1 MQLRIFKMII
11 KKTFTALSAILI
23 FSSIFLFSCAG
34 KQGMSWEYGY
44 LIKNMSLKNTYHNKE
59 TLPDYNYYY
68 YGTGLPKVVIG
79 IDKKY
84 KFNDRLWFKMENQ
97 ADVYNKIKFLD
108 DRLGARISNYVFFA
122 DIVSKDGEKIGIWF
136 SYYTY
141 TVIKIDPDKKSI
153 IIFSPYS
160 PNEGSGIIRNNF

>member
-1 MQLRIFKMII
+1 MII
-11 KKTFTALSAILI
+11 KKTFTVLRAILI
-23 FSSIFLFSCAG
+23 FSSVFLFSCAG

-44 LIKNMSLKNTYHNKE
+44 LIKNMSLKNIYHNKE
-59 TLPDYNYYY
+59 SLPDYNYYY

-84 KFNDRLWFKMENQ
+84 KFDDRLWFKIKNQ
-97 ADVYNKIKFLD
+97 ADVYNKIRFLD
-108 DRLGARISNYVFFA
+108 DRPGTGISNYVFFA
-122 DIVSKDGEKIGIWF
+122 NIVSNNGEKIGTWF

-160 PNEGSGIIRNNF
+160 PNEGSERFINNF